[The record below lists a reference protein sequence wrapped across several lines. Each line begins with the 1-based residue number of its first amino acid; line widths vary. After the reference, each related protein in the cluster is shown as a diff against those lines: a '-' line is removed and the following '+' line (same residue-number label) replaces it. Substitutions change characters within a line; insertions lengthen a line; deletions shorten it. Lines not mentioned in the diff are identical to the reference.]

1 MKKLVLALIV
11 ALALAPFSAFGMEM
25 MTDDGMKDVTAQA
38 GVAIA
43 IDDVIIEQFV
53 GATKY
58 IDQGGIGSADFG
70 GDATLG
76 GAITIGA
83 RHKIQHINA
92 IFDQDM
98 AINNANYGLRGTH
111 YTYSGNEAFIIQALA
126 IDIGTP
132 PILSTGL
139 ANLKAGIAAH
149 PVLGGLDA
157 ATWVAAGID
166 KITHLTYDESRN
178 LAQTNIVG
186 VCITLPTVEIF
197 TTGDIYSIGAE
208 VVNAETGATLTGGVA
223 DTYHNQGRDFIRI
236 YKEDSSLAILGGRM
250 EIAPK

>member
-43 IDDVIIEQFV
+43 IDDIILEQFV

-58 IDQGGIGSADFG
+58 IDQGGLGAADFG
-70 GDATLG
+70 GNATLG

-83 RHKIQHINA
+83 RHKVQHINA
-92 IFDQDM
+92 IFDPDM
-98 AINNANYGLRGTH
+98 TVQTYGLHGIHHT
-111 YTYSGNEAFIIQALA
+111 YTGNPNFIIQALA
-126 IDIGTP
+126 IDVGTC

-149 PVLGGLDA
+149 PVLSALDA
-157 ATWVAAGID
+157 TAWTNYGID
-166 KITHLTYDESRN
+166 KITHLTYAEAQN
-178 LAQTNIVG
+178 AAQTNIVG
-186 VCITLPTVEIF
+186 VCITLPTVEIH

-208 VVNAETGATLTGGVA
+208 VVNATTGETLTGAVA

-236 YKEDSSLAILGGRM
+236 YKEDSSLAILGGRL